1 MRQFKRSTRIGE
13 QMLRDISNLF
23 QNELGD
29 DVPGLVTFTHVR
41 VSDDLQHATAFY
53 SVLGKEEQCRL
64 VAEYLARERRHLQ
77 HLIGR
82 GLHLR
87 RMPELSFK
95 FDPSIQEGI
104 RIEQLLNEIKND
116 AQK

>member
-13 QMLRDISNLF
+13 QMLRDISNLV

-29 DVPGLVTFTHVR
+29 KLPGLVTFTHVR

-53 SVLGKEEQCRL
+53 SVLGEQKQCQA
-64 VAEYLARERRHLQ
+64 VADFFSRERRHLQ
-77 HLIGR
+77 HLVGR

-87 RMPELSFK
+87 RVPELIFK
-95 FDPSIQEGI
+95 FDPSIREGI
-104 RIEQLLNEIKND
+104 RIEQLLNEIKDNAD
-116 AQK
+116 K